1 VERHKP
7 KEEEKVK
14 EAKEKIKDEE
24 LEELREELIR
34 LRKLK
39 RKKEIEEQREKAKE
53 KEEVKEEEKVREKE
67 VIKEKEIIEE
77 KEEIIEKIEEKE
89 KISVYE
95 QLLEEYAWLDQI
107 RYEYMYQIPNKEKNK
122 TDYESWRE
130 EWSKVLFD
138 YAKIA
143 VLHILY
149 LRQLYTKKPFSK
161 FEDRKT
167 AVKEIADKLVEQD
180 LAIWLSE
187 EKDKLRLYWKT
198 LDLWA
203 EEIYDWLFKQGKI
216 EPTLIFELREADKQF
231 STLPTED
238 IKKIFEMLEERGLA
252 KVIKVNDGKLALK
265 IDLE

>member
-1 VERHKP
+1 VERRKP
-7 KEEEKVK
+7 KEKETIEESEAERK
-14 EAKEKIKDEE
+14 EAKERVKDEE
-24 LEELREELIR
+24 LEELREELLR

-39 RKKEIEEQREKAKE
+39 RKKELEEQKTEEK
-53 KEEVKEEEKVREKE
+53 VKEEIKEEEVITEREE
-67 VIKEKEIIEE
+67 IVEEIKEKE
-77 KEEIIEKIEEKE
+77 KA
-89 KISVYE
+89 SVYE
-95 QLLEEYAWLDQI
+95 QLLEEYKWLDKI
-107 RYEYMYQIPNKEKNK
+107 RYEYMYQIPNKEKNRS
-122 TDYESWRE
+122 DYESWRK

-167 AVKEIADKLVEQD
+167 AVKEIAEKLVEQD
-180 LAIWLSE
+180 LAEWLSE

-203 EEIYDWLFKQGKI
+203 EEIYDWLFEKGKL
-216 EPTLIFELREADKQF
+216 EPTLIYEIREADKQF

-238 IKKIFEMLEERGLA
+238 IKKIFKMLQERGLG
-252 KVIKVNDGKLALK
+252 KVIEVDEGKLALK
-265 IDLE
+265 IELE